1 MEAARDRARIE
12 EEHDPVN
19 EVERR
24 WRSYKKEDDG
34 PAEVG
39 GEERASAI
47 TGNISFY
54 LHFMDFPPNKGYQ
67 KLKILRIR
75 LFFFFLNVT

>member
-24 WRSYKKEDDG
+24 WRSYKEEDG

-47 TGNISFY
+47 TGNIIFY
-54 LHFMDFPPNKGYQ
+54 LYFMNFPLNKGYQ
-67 KLKILRIR
+67 KLKIL
-75 LFFFFLNVT
+75 